1 MTGHPLD
8 AMVEFIYWIPR
19 VTRNVVI
26 GVTNRDLASGYYY
39 LMCETDTKEVDLNS
53 IIKRYKGILAF
64 IVETRKGYHF
74 YFKIKSKYDT
84 FIYYLAVETSI
95 CDRGYL
101 TIAPRRAEFLGSHL
115 LVLRIS
121 PKYYD
126 RGEDRLNI
134 VWVNGNHDM
143 WHQQVIEWI
152 NVFNRPR
159 PLARTQEGL
168 ERIIRKIYERR
179 AKHRGETQKT
189 KQMV

>member
-1 MTGHPLD
+1 MI
-8 AMVEFIYWIPR
+8 EFIYWKPR
-19 VTRNVVI
+19 VTGNIVI

-74 YFKIKSKYDT
+74 YFKVKSKYDT
-84 FIYYLAVETSI
+84 FIYYLATELSI

-101 TIAPRRAEFLGSHL
+101 TIAPRRAEFLGNHL

-126 RGEDRLNI
+126 RGEDRLRV
-134 VWVNGNHDM
+134 VWSNGNLDT

-152 NVFNRPR
+152 NVFSRPR
-159 PLARTQEGL
+159 PIARTQEGFEKVL
-168 ERIIRKIYERR
+168 RKIYERR
-179 AKHRGETQKT
+179 AKHKGRINGEAQKT